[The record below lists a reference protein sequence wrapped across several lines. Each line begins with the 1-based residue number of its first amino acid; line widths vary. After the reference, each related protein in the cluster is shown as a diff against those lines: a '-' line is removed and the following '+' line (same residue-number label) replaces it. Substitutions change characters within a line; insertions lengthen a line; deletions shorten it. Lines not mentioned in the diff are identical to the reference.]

1 MDRQMDRQRRSRTT
15 KQLGIWAALF
25 ILASSIIT
33 VLYVSISLPPALG
46 QTEVNSDLLTRQ
58 LEFVLR
64 MNTAFLGFLGITGSI
79 AAYFFGK
86 SFKEFQDLSKD
97 NIQDISKAAKEK
109 LNRVHES
116 SAIEIQKAVEAIQQK
131 AEREVSYLID
141 NEIRERVRTE
151 VRNVQR
157 ILQRE
162 RVISSTSIDYYLPG
176 GNPNKAP
183 REIELLKAREFKDVQ
198 YFTKLEELRPNASDV
213 VVLDLIHF
221 LMKENKFAEASKE
234 VRDSTAAP
242 ILESLLQLFPKA
254 SVLIVYVNS
263 RPFLGGLDSDERYIL
278 AANSPITVVGN
289 AADGAYVAKG
299 ARQAQE
305 Y

>member
-1 MDRQMDRQRRSRTT
+1 M
-15 KQLGIWAALF
+15 LCVF
-25 ILASSIIT
+25 
-33 VLYVSISLPPALG
+33 ISLPPALG
-46 QTEVNSDLLTRQ
+46 QTENVDSELLAQQ

-97 NIQDISKAAKEK
+97 NVRDISQAAKEK
-109 LNRVHES
+109 IERVHES
-116 SAIEIQKAVEAIQQK
+116 SEVEIQRAIESIQHK
-131 AEREVSYLID
+131 AEREVAYLID
-141 NEIRERVRTE
+141 NEMRERVRTE

-162 RVISSTSIDYYLPG
+162 KVISSTSVDYYLPN
-176 GNPNKAP
+176 GNSTEIP
-183 REIELLKAREFKDVQ
+183 REVELLKAREFKDVQ
-198 YFTKLEELRPNASDV
+198 YFTQLGDLRPENSDV
-213 VVLDLIHF
+213 VVLDLMHF
-221 LMKENKFAEASKE
+221 STQKGMFALASKE
-234 VRDSTAAP
+234 DRDSIVAP
-242 ILESLLQLFPKA
+242 ILESLTDLFPES

-263 RPFLGGLDSDERYIL
+263 RPFLGGLDSDNRYIL

-299 ARQAQE
+299 ARQAQG